1 MQWNKGYKA
10 RYYATT
16 VNSKTWADNNERVE
30 LTDGSVNREPT
41 GLRGSA
47 EITSDAEGYNERLIR
62 IYVDAVQN
70 SDVSHD
76 PIFTGYAVSPT
87 MDVEGTVATQKYTC
101 YSVLK
106 PADDI
111 LLERGWYAPLGANT
125 GSLISNL
132 LSVTNAP
139 LTIEGEPGTLE
150 NYIVAEDNETR
161 LTMVDKILKIMN
173 MDLIV
178 TGRGELIL
186 RPKKTEA
193 DVIFDPKI
201 NDIVEPSFSITNDWY
216 DVPNVL
222 RVIMDDVSAIA
233 RDDSETSIYST
244 VNRGREI
251 WSQEESADLTAE
263 DTLSDYARR
272 RLKELQMVGTQVS
285 YTRGFIPDLNVCD
298 VVRLRYELL
307 SGLYRITEQKIS
319 LDHKLTTSET
329 VERIDT
335 DITTESVTRIRQI
348 LVMPDD
354 VIFMMPDG
362 YIVTV
367 PKARS
372 LSNE

>member
-10 RYYATT
+10 RYYAMT
-16 VNSKTWADNNERVE
+16 VNPKTWADNNERVE
-30 LTDGSVNREPT
+30 IIDGSIDREST

-62 IYVDAVQN
+62 IYIDAVQN

-87 MDVEGTVATQKYTC
+87 LDVEGTITRQKYDC

-111 LLERGWYAPLGANT
+111 LLERGWFAPIGANS
-125 GSLISNL
+125 GSLIRSIL
-132 LSVTNAP
+132 DVTHAP
-139 LTIEGEPGTLE
+139 LTIEGEPGSLE

-161 LTMVDKILKIMN
+161 LTMVDKILRIMGL
-173 MDLIV
+173 DLIV
-178 TGRGELIL
+178 TGAGELIL
-186 RPKKTEA
+186 RPKKTNA
-193 DVIFDPKI
+193 DVVFDPAT
-201 NDIVEPSFSITNDWY
+201 NDIVEPSFSITHDWY
-216 DVPNVL
+216 EVPNVL

-233 RDDSETSIYST
+233 RDDSEASVYST

-251 WSQEESADLTAE
+251 WSQENSPALATG
-263 DTLSDYARR
+263 DTLADFASR
-272 RLKELQMVGTQVS
+272 RLKELQMVGTKAN
-285 YTRGFIPDLNVCD
+285 YTRRFLSDINVCD

-319 LDHKLTTSET
+319 LGHNLTTSET

-335 DITTESVTRIRQI
+335 DLTVESVSRIRQI

-354 VIFMMPDG
+354 VIFNMPDG